1 MNMYSIISEILIT
14 RASLSCFITEYR
26 CYKSRDNSIWQL
38 ARYVLWVNLVF
49 KLISSGFE
57 SQSPIQHTCMLT
69 GCYNYSLIQLL
80 GFYGFCGAFGDR
92 LAMHLIHISQ
102 LLSKP
107 RFQPR
112 CLMNLWLI
120 PCWRFN
126 IPYFFCHRY
135 LRCGACEW
143 LPLWMEC

>member
-1 MNMYSIISEILIT
+1 MINVYFEISKILIT
-14 RASLSCFITEYR
+14 RASLSFFIIEYR

-57 SQSPIQHTCMLT
+57 SKSPIQHMLT
-69 GCYNYSLIQLL
+69 GCYNYSHIQSL
-80 GFYGFCGAFGDR
+80 GFFGFCGAFGDQ
-92 LAMHLIHISQ
+92 LAMYWTHISQ

-107 RFQPR
+107 RLNLWPPS
-112 CLMNLWLI
+112 LLWLI
-120 PCWRFN
+120 PCWRFY